1 MTNGKTKTAGWR
13 LAAMVMMTV
22 CAAQPALAT
31 VQAPAPAPAL
41 VEVSKDARQMVRW
54 IMASRDNAD
63 MPFAILD
70 KKAARFF
77 VFEASG
83 RLAGAAPA
91 LIGATPGDH
100 TAPGVGSRPLSQM
113 KPEERTT
120 PAGRFISEPGRN
132 LSGEDIVWVDY
143 EAAFAIHRVRPGPSQ
158 QRRQALLPSP
168 NAAARRVSL
177 GCIVVAP
184 EFYLG
189 VVQPTLGRSRGVVY
203 VLPETQSARTLFA
216 ALNPPL

>member
-1 MTNGKTKTAGWR
+1 MIKGKAMAAGWW
-13 LAAMVMMTV
+13 LAAAVMLCGAKSAV
-22 CAAQPALAT
+22 AA
-31 VQAPAPAPAL
+31 VEAP
-41 VEVSKDARQMVRW
+41 VEVSKDAREMVQW
-54 IMASRDNAD
+54 IMASHDNAD
-63 MPFAILD
+63 MPFAVLD

-83 RLAGAAPA
+83 RMVGAAPA
-91 LIGATPGDH
+91 LIGAAPGDH

-143 EAAFAIHRVRPGPSQ
+143 EAAFAIHRVRPGPSW

-168 NAAARRVSL
+168 NAASRRVSL

-189 VVQPTLGRSRGVVY
+189 VVQPILGRQRGVVY
-203 VLPETQSARTLFA
+203 VLPETRPARTLFA
-216 ALNPPL
+216 ALSPRP